1 MKAGCPARPYPPGG
15 ESGKAGQRET
25 TWAAGTC
32 TASRARV
39 FTVGGVVRLRCR
51 VESESSSSGVR
62 VIVEWSPSRCRVE
75 SESLS
80 NGVRVVVEWSPSRCR
95 VESESLSGGVR
106 VVVGW
111 SPSRCRVESESLSCG
126 VRVVVLDEPRRGIS
140 QTSCPPPQ
148 SLPNQRRLLTKQKAT
163 RGGGGPAESAGFALP
178 ND

>member
-1 MKAGCPARPYPPGG
+1 MGCRHLYSFSGPRIHSWRRCPPAL
-15 ESGKAGQRET
+15 SG
-25 TWAAGTC
+25 
-32 TASRARV
+32 
-39 FTVGGVVRLRCR
+39 
-51 VESESSSSGVR
+51 GVR
-62 VIVEWSPSRCRVE
+62 VVVVWSPSLCRVE

-80 NGVRVVVEWSPSRCR
+80 GGVRVVVEWSPSRCRVESKSLSSGVRVVVGWSPSRRR

-111 SPSRCRVESESLSCG
+111 SPSRCRVESESLSSG